1 MYHNKLKRRNFI
13 QTLSCAGI
21 GYATL
26 YNSLLN
32 LKSINAL
39 AASNSAMDPEYK
51 ALVCIFMS
59 GGNDSFNMLIPTTT
73 DEYNTYKISRTGIAI
88 PKNELLPLTVSNT
101 PGREFALHP
110 SLPFLQ
116 KKFNDNNLAF
126 VSNIGTLIEPT
137 TKQKVYDVTAKLPLG
152 LFSHSDQMLH
162 WQTGISSDRSSI
174 GWGGKIADLIKDMN
188 KSSDFLMNISL
199 SGTNLYQLGN
209 ETVEFSLDPERGSTG
224 ITGYGEIT
232 RWDYLNNARTA
243 AIDSL
248 LAHNYDDAFQNTYIN
263 VIRQS
268 RDAHIKFS
276 DALEK
281 TPDITTQFSE
291 NYLSQSMKM
300 ISRTMSAHQEL
311 GVKRQIFF
319 VDFYGWDHHDESLEN
334 HQEMLS
340 NLDTMLEEFNN
351 ALIELKLENQVSIF
365 SVSEFGRSLSSN
377 GNGTDHGWGGNVFA
391 LGGPV
396 NGGKIYGK
404 YPSLDLN
411 ADENIYEST
420 LIPSTPVDLY
430 FAELALWMGVSRS
443 DLNFLFPNLA
453 TFYNINSSSNPLGLL
468 KL

>member
-1 MYHNKLKRRNFI
+1 
-13 QTLSCAGI
+13 
-21 GYATL
+21 
-26 YNSLLN
+26 
-32 LKSINAL
+32 
-39 AASNSAMDPEYK
+39 
-51 ALVCIFMS
+51 
-59 GGNDSFNMLIPTTT
+59 
-73 DEYNTYKISRTGIAI
+73 
-88 PKNELLPLTVSNT
+88 
-101 PGREFALHP
+101 
-110 SLPFLQ
+110 
-116 KKFNDNNLAF
+116 
-126 VSNIGTLIEPT
+126 
-137 TKQKVYDVTAKLPLG
+137 
-152 LFSHSDQMLH
+152 
-162 WQTGISSDRSSI
+162 
-174 GWGGKIADLIKDMN
+174 
-188 KSSDFLMNISL
+188 
-199 SGTNLYQLGN
+199 
-209 ETVEFSLDPERGSTG
+209 
-224 ITGYGEIT
+224 
-232 RWDYLNNARTA
+232 
-243 AIDSL
+243 
-248 LAHNYDDAFQNTYIN
+248 
-263 VIRQS
+263 
-268 RDAHIKFS
+268 
-276 DALEK
+276 
-281 TPDITTQFSE
+281 
-291 NYLSQSMKM
+291 
-300 ISRTMSAHQEL
+300 MSAHQEL